1 MYGVVDVELIQL
13 LVVIK
18 FIRIQLMYLIQMHL
32 GLSRHAAQNV
42 LHIHGVITFSM
53 MLLII
58 DALPMHLDALTQEL
72 IQVICITTGT
82 LISMEQRNLAGPSN
96 K

>member
-1 MYGVVDVELIQL
+1 MYGVVNVELIQFL
-13 LVVIK
+13 LVIDL
-18 FIRIQLMYLIQMHL
+18 IGIQMMYLIQMRF

-42 LHIHGVITFSM
+42 LHIHGAITFSL

-72 IQVICITTGT
+72 IQVIYITTGT
-82 LISMEQRNLAGPSN
+82 LIYMEQRNLAGPSN

>member
-1 MYGVVDVELIQL
+1 VDVDLIQFL
-13 LVVIK
+13 QI
-18 FIRIQLMYLIQMHL
+18 IDSIGIQMMYLIQMHL

-42 LHIHGVITFSM
+42 LHIHGVITFSL

-58 DALPMHLDALTQEL
+58 DALPMHLGALKEVF
-72 IQVICITTGT
+72 QVICITTGT
-82 LISMEQRNLAGPSN
+82 LISMEQRNLSGRFN